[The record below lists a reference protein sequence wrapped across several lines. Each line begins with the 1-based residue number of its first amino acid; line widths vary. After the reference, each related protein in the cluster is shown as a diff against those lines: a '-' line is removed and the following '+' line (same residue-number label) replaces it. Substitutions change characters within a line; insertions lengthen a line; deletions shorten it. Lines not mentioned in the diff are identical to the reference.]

1 MKWYNHIEYI
11 INKTKYLIFIFA
23 KLRKYMDID
32 TLMKMYYVFFHSI
45 ISYRIIAWGGVYKTT
60 LTLLQNIQTKILKVI
75 KENHFSLENPLNVKQ
90 IFALESIMF
99 HYDKLKQ
106 MYSMSESITRN
117 KNLLL
122 PKMNKAISDKNSYTV
137 AIKVY
142 NTLPNNL
149 KSLTGNKTS
158 IKAKLK
164 EWVKNNM

>member
-1 MKWYNHIEYI
+1 M
-11 INKTKYLIFIFA
+11 
-23 KLRKYMDID
+23 
-32 TLMKMYYVFFHSI
+32 
-45 ISYRIIAWGGVYKTT
+45 
-60 LTLLQNIQTKILKVI
+60 NIQ
-75 KENHFSLENPLNVKQ
+75 Q

-122 PKMNKAISDKNSYTV
+122 SKMNKAISDKNSYTV

-149 KSLTGNKTS
+149 KSLTGNKNS
-158 IKAKLK
+158 KKAKLK